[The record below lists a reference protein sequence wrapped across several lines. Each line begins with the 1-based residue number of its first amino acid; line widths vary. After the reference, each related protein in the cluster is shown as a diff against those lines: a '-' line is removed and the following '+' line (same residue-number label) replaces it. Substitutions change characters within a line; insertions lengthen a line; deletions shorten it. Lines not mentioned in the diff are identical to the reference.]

1 VVRKYLTDLDFADD
15 ICLLSNEMDQAQ
27 HLLAQIETE
36 CEKVG
41 LELNAK
47 KTINTPAHEP
57 LTTIKGN
64 DLAEV
69 SNFKYLGSYME
80 STKAGTAQ

>member
-1 VVRKYLTDLDFADD
+1 
-15 ICLLSNEMDQAQ
+15 MDQAQ
-27 HLLAQIETE
+27 HLLARIETE

-47 KTINTPAHEP
+47 QTEVMTTNTPAHEP
-57 LTTIKGN
+57 LTAIKGN
-64 DLAEV
+64 NLAEV

-80 STKAGTAQ
+80 STEADLKARKAVA

>member
-1 VVRKYLTDLDFADD
+1 
-15 ICLLSNEMDQAQ
+15 M
-27 HLLAQIETE
+27 E

-41 LELNAK
+41 LELNAE
-47 KTINTPAHEP
+47 KTVVMIINTPAHEP

-64 DLAEV
+64 DLAGV

-80 STKAGTAQ
+80 STEADLKARKLLHGKP